1 MGTTGSPFFSL
12 STSKFLTLD
21 DPKSRYL
28 TRMPVTVP
36 PNSVHVRTLSDSGS
50 SSPRF
55 ATHYAVLDG
64 KITFY
69 PLLLCSMQTFG
80 RIIRPSPRN
89 SSRGSGTSCRAW

>member
-21 DPKSRYL
+21 DRKSRYR
-28 TRMPVTVP
+28 TRMPVAVP

-55 ATHYAVLDG
+55 AAHCAVLGG
-64 KITFY
+64 KITLH
-69 PLLLCSMQTFG
+69 PLAAVLYAAF
-80 RIIRPSPRN
+80 
-89 SSRGSGTSCRAW
+89 